1 MMVDNGQ
8 LQMQVGDVVQMPDGL
23 YRVLVM
29 TPNCGIFIQ
38 IETTRLNILRFSMD
52 FVKYQIS
59 IGGIKRS
66 DWKDE
71 ARSRKM
77 RGKTAASRGPSG
89 TGTANWNHL

>member
-1 MMVDNGQ
+1 MVDNGQ

-52 FVKYQIS
+52 FVKY
-59 IGGIKRS
+59 
-66 DWKDE
+66 
-71 ARSRKM
+71 
-77 RGKTAASRGPSG
+77 P
-89 TGTANWNHL
+89 